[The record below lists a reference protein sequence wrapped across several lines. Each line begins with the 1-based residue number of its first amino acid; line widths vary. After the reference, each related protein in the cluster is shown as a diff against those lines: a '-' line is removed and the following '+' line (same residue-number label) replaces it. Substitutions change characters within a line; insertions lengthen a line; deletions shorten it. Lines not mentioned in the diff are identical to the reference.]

1 MRIDLIPEFK
11 PIRLISRPMPIEGES
26 WPEYVIRLSEA
37 NYIGGGLRAM
47 ASLAGMYANQLLV
60 ATPSEVLLRFGVVL
74 PEPLREHPLDAPPDR
89 KLKMASRG
97 RCKKTRLCPLC
108 LTADVIPYIRAEW
121 GMPMSIACQ
130 QHRTM
135 LIDRC
140 HACDQPL
147 DVFRNHILRCQC
159 GAALHKQEPL
169 PAEPRVELLRELFAE
184 AYDAQ
189 DAATFARAHALSQK
203 AARVCKWLLEASV
216 SETARRSTRPL
227 DTGGFLS
234 VEDAISI
241 TKKFSGSKVGIAKSL
256 LTEVRL
262 SRTGKY
268 DSLNRG
274 LGVREFAQM
283 NSVVDEVKRLQI
295 QLDGPCPREKRR
307 AEVMA
312 KNDVHSLSDL
322 TELTGYSYS
331 SLARYVELGD
341 LPGSIVLDEV
351 LGRSCIQIPG
361 AVYRAIALSFLG
373 TDSIETA
380 AVKAGCTVWAMK
392 GLVLAGCIGADRLLP
407 IQQGPS
413 GARVRC
419 ADRQEFMRFLF
430 LAAEFESEHRSRRV
444 YFSDWGPGM
453 DLIRVARKWQT
464 ILAAIK
470 EGQIR
475 IFKAVEHPTV
485 LEDLYVAPE
494 DLVKVFGPR
503 FALGIHRVSR
513 PTQPASW

>member
-1 MRIDLIPEFK
+1 MRIDPIPDFESV
-11 PIRLISRPMPIEGES
+11 RLIFRPMPIEGES
-26 WPEYVIRLSEA
+26 WPDYVIRLAEA
-37 NYIGGGLRAM
+37 NYIGGGMRAM

-60 ATPSEVLLRFGVVL
+60 ATPSEVLLRFGVIL
-74 PEPLREHPLDAPPDR
+74 PETLREHPLDSPPER

-147 DVFRNHILRCQC
+147 DIFRNHILRCQC
-159 GAALHKQEPL
+159 GAALQKQVPL
-169 PAEPRVELLRELFAE
+169 PAEPGVELLRELFAE

-189 DAATFARAHALSQK
+189 DTATFARAHAHAQK
-203 AARVCKWLLEASV
+203 AARVCKWLLAASV

-241 TKKFSGSKVGIAKSL
+241 TKKFSGSKVGIAESL

-262 SRTGKY
+262 SRTQKY
-268 DSLNRG
+268 HSLNRG

-283 NSVVDEVKRLQI
+283 NSVVDEVKRLQM
-295 QLDGPCPREKRR
+295 QLDGPYPREKRR

-312 KNDVHSLSDL
+312 KNDVYPLSDL
-322 TELTGYSYS
+322 TELTGYSHAT
-331 SLARYVELGD
+331 LARYVELGH
-341 LPGSIVLDEV
+341 LPGSIVFDEV
-351 LGRSCIQIPG
+351 LGRSCVQIPG
-361 AVYRAIALSFLG
+361 TTYRAIDLSFLE

-392 GLVLAGCIGADRLLP
+392 SLVHARCIGADRLLP
-407 IQQGPS
+407 IQLGPS
-413 GARVRC
+413 GARVRL
-419 ADRQEFMRFLF
+419 ADRQEFMRVLF
-430 LAAEFESEHRSRRV
+430 LAAEFEGKHRSRRV
-444 YFSDWGPGM
+444 YFSDWASGKE
-453 DLIRVARKWQT
+453 LSWVVRKWQR

-470 EGQIR
+470 EGRIR
-475 IFKAVEHPTV
+475 IFKAVEHPTA

-494 DLVKVFGPR
+494 DLVKVLGPR
-503 FALGIHRVSR
+503 FVLRIRRVSR
-513 PTQPASW
+513 PTQSAS

>member
-1 MRIDLIPEFK
+1 MRIDPIPDFGSV
-11 PIRLISRPMPIEGES
+11 RLIFRPMPIEGES
-26 WPEYVIRLSEA
+26 WPDYVIRLAEA
-37 NYIGGGLRAM
+37 NYIGGGLRTM

-60 ATPSEVLLRFGVVL
+60 AIPSEVLLKFGIVL

-108 LTADVIPYIRAEW
+108 LTADVIPYIRSEW

-147 DVFRNHILRCQC
+147 DIFRNHILRCQC
-159 GAALHKQEPL
+159 GAALQKQVPL
-169 PAEPRVELLRELFAE
+169 PAEPGVELLRELFAE

-189 DAATFARAHALSQK
+189 DTATFARAHAHAQK
-203 AARVCKWLLEASV
+203 AARVCKWLLAASV

-241 TKKFSGSKVGIAKSL
+241 TEKFSGSKVGIAKSL
-256 LTEVRL
+256 MTEVRL
-262 SRTGKY
+262 SGTGKY
-268 DSLNRG
+268 QSLNRG

-295 QLDGPCPREKRR
+295 QLDGPYPRVKRR
-307 AEVMA
+307 AEVME
-312 KNDVHSLSDL
+312 KNDVYSLSDL
-322 TELTGYSYS
+322 RELTGYSYKN
-331 SLARYVELGD
+331 LARYVELGD
-341 LPGSIVLDEV
+341 LPGSIVFDEI

-361 AVYRAIALSFLG
+361 MVYRAIALSFLE

-380 AVKAGCTVWAMK
+380 AVKAGCTLWAMK
-392 GLVLAGCIGADRLLP
+392 SLVLAGCIGADRLLP
-407 IQQGPS
+407 IQRGPS
-413 GARVRC
+413 GARVRL
-419 ADRQEFMRFLF
+419 ADRQEFMRVLF
-430 LAAEFESEHRSRRV
+430 LAAELESEHRSRRV
-444 YFSDWGPGM
+444 YFSDWGVGK
-453 DLIRVARKWQT
+453 DLIRVARKWQRVM
-464 ILAAIK
+464 AAIK
-470 EGQIR
+470 EGRIR
-475 IFKAVEHPTV
+475 VFKTVEHPTA
-485 LEDLYVAPE
+485 LEDLYVAPK
-494 DLVKVFGPR
+494 DLVNVLGPYVAQR
-503 FALGIHRVSR
+503 IRRVSR
-513 PTQPASW
+513 PTRPTS